1 MLTVVNKNAEGFEAI
16 KRSNPTNGKVY
27 EYLVKA
33 PSDNVQG
40 FLVTNRFETKREA
53 DDYLK
58 LNAESRRIWHS
69 A

>member
-1 MLTVVNKNAEGFEAI
+1 MLTIVNRNAEGLVAV
-16 KRSNPTNGKVY
+16 KRSNPVNGKVY

-33 PSDNVQG
+33 PADNGQG
-40 FLVTNRFETKREA
+40 FLITARFDTKRDA